1 MGNWGVN
8 TVFFFPRERADCC
21 GASWDLKL
29 DGRLTLLLSRHSLL
43 SCGRNRFT
51 HQALILHL
59 YFDSFP
65 CSSTRRSGHYFVLV
79 SCQVKLRV
87 RLWALLVFIQQPPHS
102 SSGCLCQT
110 LSCVL
115 CVLSVCVSVF
125 MCICVCMREN
135 EADKELILI
144 HGLNEKLFCCSE
156 GLREMFVFLL
166 WVCVSLYLCALQL
179 CVCVCLGLEQIP
191 AVIER

>member
-1 MGNWGVN
+1 M
-8 TVFFFPRERADCC
+8 E
-21 GASWDLKL
+21 K
-29 DGRLTLLLSRHSLL
+29 
-43 SCGRNRFT
+43 NRFT
-51 HQALILHL
+51 HLALILHL

-65 CSSTRRSGHYFVLV
+65 CSSSSRSGHYFVLV

-110 LSCVL
+110 LSCVF
-115 CVLSVCVSVF
+115 CVLSVWVCFRVH
-125 MCICVCMREN
+125 MCVCVWEN

-144 HGLNEKLFCCSE
+144 RGFNEKLFCCSE
-156 GLREMFVFLL
+156 GLWEMFVFLL

-179 CVCVCLGLEQIP
+179 CVCLCLGLEQIP